1 MIIQI
6 SVVRMSL
13 PTPCLCLTTSMELS
27 GKLSG
32 QNLLREALKS
42 DWSCKLGSSIT
53 ICAPS
58 QPSLSTSAWLL
69 PYVTTTLSW
78 ETRFHLRIGYF
89 YWSLILYGCMIV
101 NTLLQTTLKKQLSQQ
116 FRNLRRSEVLRPKN
130 LLECASSLDK
140 SCYTTGPNDGE
151 DELSYSRNS
160 QQLTAELSKRYPRP
174 DFVKCLLSTT
184 Q

>member
-1 MIIQI
+1 
-6 SVVRMSL
+6 
-13 PTPCLCLTTSMELS
+13 
-27 GKLSG
+27 
-32 QNLLREALKS
+32 
-42 DWSCKLGSSIT
+42 
-53 ICAPS
+53 
-58 QPSLSTSAWLL
+58 
-69 PYVTTTLSW
+69 
-78 ETRFHLRIGYF
+78 
-89 YWSLILYGCMIV
+89 MIV